1 MRVLLITFVLIFSIS
16 ASAQSP
22 TVTNLFA
29 EGTKQTN
36 AGRFDEA
43 LKNFKTALFMAENEY
58 LSAGYRARVQ
68 YNIGV
73 CYFKLN
79 RFDPAIDHFKA
90 ALLLKTDYTRAHYAL
105 GMAEMR
111 KRHAIAAVSSFNR
124 VLKLD
129 PKNGEAWFDLA
140 FASLALNDLETAEK
154 GFARSIEFGSVDSNL
169 SHNNI
174 GVILAMKGN
183 FVDAEDQFETAI
195 TLSNGKLT
203 EARRNLEFCRSK
215 RAGKSELVATGFQF
229 ARRNESLALS

>member
-1 MRVLLITFVLIFSIS
+1 MRVLLLTFVLIFSIS

-29 EGTKQTN
+29 EGTKQSN

-58 LSAGYRARVQ
+58 LSAGYRARVE

-111 KRHAIAAVSSFNR
+111 KRHAIAAVNSFNR

-140 FASLALNDLETAEK
+140 FASLALNDFETAEK

-174 GVILAMKGN
+174 GVILAMKG
-183 FVDAEDQFETAI
+183 DLAGAEDEFATAI
-195 TLSNGKLT
+195 QLSNGRLT
-203 EARRNLEFCRSK
+203 EAMRNLEFCRSK
-215 RAGKSELVATGFQF
+215 HAGKPELIATDFQL
-229 ARRNESLALS
+229 ASRNGSLGLG